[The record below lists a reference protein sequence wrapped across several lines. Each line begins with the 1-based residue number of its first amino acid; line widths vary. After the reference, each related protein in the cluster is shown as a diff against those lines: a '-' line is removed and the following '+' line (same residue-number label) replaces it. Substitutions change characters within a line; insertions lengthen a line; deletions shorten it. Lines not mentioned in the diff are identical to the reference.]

1 MQILYCTGPRLP
13 RKLGPTIAPDPVHT
27 RTPNEEIGQEPCR
40 PDKSDTSCLHLTSR
54 ISYSR
59 GPKALASPRAGGA
72 TVRCMRL
79 VGRHAHFYWA
89 TGPPSISSAATVIE
103 FVPETIFRT
112 APLLALH
119 MPVETSKSALPE
131 DPRALNSSSF
141 PAGTRNSAI
150 VSPCDLSTKT
160 FATFEERPSRASAAK
175 ARLEATTASATTY
188 FHFIISFVEFTPK
201 TANGLRV
208 TANDDALVLRAS
220 GSGMTGGR
228 KPESPAAKR

>member
-1 MQILYCTGPRLP
+1 
-13 RKLGPTIAPDPVHT
+13 
-27 RTPNEEIGQEPCR
+27 
-40 PDKSDTSCLHLTSR
+40 
-54 ISYSR
+54 
-59 GPKALASPRAGGA
+59 
-72 TVRCMRL
+72 
-79 VGRHAHFYWA
+79 
-89 TGPPSISSAATVIE
+89 
-103 FVPETIFRT
+103 
-112 APLLALH
+112 
-119 MPVETSKSALPE
+119 
-131 DPRALNSSSF
+131 LNSSSF